1 MRIAPSSVADVTRPV
16 ELVPECICRNTT
28 LLAKINEDG
37 SIDVFFGPNEPEQKG
52 NWIKTVPGKARSQS
66 SASTVPQN
74 HSSTRAGC

>member
-1 MRIAPSSVADVTRPV
+1 M
-16 ELVPECICRNTT
+16 
-28 LLAKINEDG
+28 AKINEDG